1 MRSAAVDNFLF
12 DKPEVQQEVMLAIR
26 DLIFALVKDVNEQLK
41 WNCPFYSKDGML
53 CYINYDRSLRCV
65 VLAFVEGFLLEDK
78 YKALVAGTKNI
89 RKLPVATVDSIDEK
103 QIAYYLK
110 QALKINKGKDKNFL
124 AIEKSTWKVRKKS

>member
-1 MRSAAVDNFLF
+1 MRSAAVD
-12 DKPEVQQEVMLAIR
+12 K
-26 DLIFALVKDVNEQLK
+26 QLK

-53 CYINYDRSLRCV
+53 CYLNYDRSLRCV

-110 QALKINKGKDKNFL
+110 QALKINKGKDKNCL
-124 AIEKSTWKVRKKS
+124 AIEKSTWRVRKKG